1 MNNSKPGKSPIAI
14 NDACELDRGEYEALE
29 TALLQTARGRNFL
42 HEYLRR
48 NGGILAEQGM
58 AAKAPGQPVSDTDR
72 ILQAVER
79 LHDAVMDQQK
89 QPTVD
94 HVRMDILEM
103 AKAIAK
109 TRSEI
114 SAMRT
119 DGEYDHLSVASE
131 EMDAI
136 VQSTEKATNDIL
148 QSAEKI
154 QEVAWRLREA
164 GTNEASCEEIDN
176 YATDIYMAC
185 SFQDLTGQRTT
196 KVVRV
201 LQYLEARINSM
212 IEIWGIAQ
220 AENESDKAADDMP
233 LPALVDERPD
243 SHLLNGPQ
251 KEDVALGQDN
261 IDALLGND
269 AMEGDAA
276 FADREEEGLKEDE
289 GPASAG
295 GAGDEKSGK
304 TAIKAGAADAP
315 LDMSGDTENP
325 DNDAAA
331 DETIDEEQLKAL
343 FS

>member
-1 MNNSKPGKSPIAI
+1 MNDSKAVVSSPRIY
-14 NDACELDRGEYEALE
+14 DAGQLDQAEYEALE

-42 HEYLRR
+42 SEYLHR
-48 NGGILAEQGM
+48 NGGEAETGIVETDGE
-58 AAKAPGQPVSDTDR
+58 PLSVSNDTDM
-72 ILQAVER
+72 ILRAVER
-79 LHDAVMDQQK
+79 LHSAVMDNQGAAG
-89 QPTVD
+89 VD

-103 AKAIAK
+103 SKAISK

-114 SAMRT
+114 TAMRT
-119 DGEYDHLSVASE
+119 DGDYDHLTVASE

-148 QSAEKI
+148 QAAEKI

-164 GTNEASCEEIDN
+164 GTDDAACEEIDN

-212 IEIWGIAQ
+212 IEIWGLSD
-220 AENESDKAADDMP
+220 ENGGADSSEGENGGDGAMDK
-233 LPALVDERPD
+233 RPD
-243 SHLLNGPQ
+243 AHLLNGPQ
-251 KEDVALGQDN
+251 KQEMALEQDN

-269 AMEGDAA
+269 AFSSDNIDHQEAEGG
-276 FADREEEGLKEDE
+276 E
-289 GPASAG
+289 SA
-295 GAGDEKSGK
+295 
-304 TAIKAGAADAP
+304 
-315 LDMSGDTENP
+315 DMSETELVSESEI
-325 DNDAAA
+325 DDIFNDASS
-331 DETIDEEQLKAL
+331 DEPIDEEQLKSL